1 MNLNWMEKL
10 DMKEQNMEAC
20 GNEQEVSGMPVEKAL
35 EQLEELIARLESKEC
50 TLEESFHLYKEGIGL
65 VQYCSQAL
73 TEVEQQ
79 LVILNEEGEI
89 DGF

>member
-1 MNLNWMEKL
+1 
-10 DMKEQNMEAC
+10 MKEQKMEAC
-20 GNEQEVSGMPVEKAL
+20 ENTQDVSGIPVEQAL
-35 EQLEELIARLESKEC
+35 EQLEELIARLENKEC

-89 DGF
+89 NGF

>member
-1 MNLNWMEKL
+1 ME
-10 DMKEQNMEAC
+10 EQKMEAC
-20 GNEQEVSGMPVEKAL
+20 ENTQDVSGIPVEQAL
-35 EQLEELIARLESKEC
+35 EQLEELIARLENKEC

-89 DGF
+89 NGF